1 MKKLVLFA
9 AAMSAA
15 GAFAGVG
22 DAEVMK
28 WHGGAKGAFM
38 LMFDDGWPSAFQAA
52 IPALEERNLPG
63 EMRYVINEWSVGC
76 I

>member
-15 GAFAGVG
+15 GVFAGIG

-28 WHGGAKGAFM
+28 WYGGAKGALM
-38 LMFDDGWPSAFQAA
+38 LMFDDG
-52 IPALEERNLPG
+52 
-63 EMRYVINEWSVGC
+63 
-76 I
+76 